1 MSGIDTGTRAE
12 MLSERL
18 LIAKIDE
25 LSNKE
30 NLDETDKFLLAT
42 AEREL
47 RILRR
52 MRYTSLDTCGKTL
65 DELDE
70 ELSNKKLYLIDR
82 NEYNS
87 MVMSK
92 RQLDSIKEI
101 LHIEKE
107 W

>member
-25 LSNKE
+25 ISNKE

>member
-107 W
+107 